1 VTDRQAE
8 GGMEEGEEEERGG
21 KRKEE
26 EGWKGGL
33 SVQKRNVTKK

>member
-1 VTDRQAE
+1 MADRQAE
-8 GGMEEGEEEERGG
+8 RKGREGRRREEERGG

-33 SVQKRNVTKK
+33 SVQNEM